1 MMDSVEIADFIRKHV
16 IERENSFFSED
27 IERFHD
33 KISSHIF
40 GKSVLVIGG
49 AGTIGSAF
57 IKALLPF
64 KPARLYVIDVHEN
77 GLTELTRDL
86 RSIPHQYIPEDFVTY
101 PMDFASSAFKK
112 VYLQEGGWDV
122 VANFAAH
129 KHVRSEKDRY
139 AIEAM
144 LENNV
149 FKSKGLLDL
158 LAIAPPSH
166 FFCVS
171 TDKAT
176 NPVNVMGA
184 SKLLMEMLLKAYGD
198 KFKISTARFANVAF
212 SNGSLLDGYLN
223 RVYKK
228 QPLSCPADIERYF
241 ISPEESGQICLLA
254 CLLGNSDEIFF
265 PKFSVAN
272 LKSFK
277 EITLAFCTL
286 MGVKAIVCDSED
298 EAKKYTIQYG
308 VEYPVYFFK
317 SVTAGEKMAEEFYSP
332 TDEVEFGKFSSLGI
346 IKNHSGILVEDIDKI
361 LTQIHDLLSDPSTTK
376 SEIINLLGSFL
387 QEFQHQETGKSLD
400 QQM

>member
-1 MMDSVEIADFIRKHV
+1 MNRVEIGEFIKEHITERKH
-16 IERENSFFSED
+16 SFFSD
-27 IERFHD
+27 DFLRVQD
-33 KISSHIF
+33 DLSKHIQ

-57 IKALLPF
+57 IKELLPF
-64 KPARLYVIDVHEN
+64 RPKRLYVIDVHEN

-86 RSIPHQYIPEDFVTY
+86 RSIPDQYIPDEFITY
-101 PMDFASSAFKK
+101 PMDFASSAFRKL
-112 VYLQEGGWDV
+112 YLQEGGWDV

-129 KHVRSEKDRY
+129 KHVRSEKDQY

-149 FKSKGLLDL
+149 FKFKALLDL
-158 LAIAPPSH
+158 LILSPPVH

-184 SKLLMEMLLKAYGD
+184 SKLLMEMLLKAYSE
-198 KFKISTARFANVAF
+198 KFKITTARFANVAF

-223 RVYKK
+223 RLDKR
-228 QPLSCPADIERYF
+228 QPLSCPDDIERYF
-241 ISPEESGQICLLA
+241 ISPLESGQICLLA
-254 CLLGNSDEIFF
+254 CLLGNSGEIFF
-265 PKFSVAN
+265 PNFTLDN

-277 EITLAFCTL
+277 EITLAFCQKLGEEAHICAT
-286 MGVKAIVCDSED
+286 ED
-298 EAKKYTIQYG
+298 DAKKYVIEKG
-308 VEYPVYFFK
+308 GDYPVYFFK
-317 SVTAGEKMAEEFYSP
+317 SGTAGEKMTEEFYSSS
-332 TDEVEFGKFSSLGI
+332 DKIEFGVFDSLGI
-346 IKNHSGILVEDIDKI
+346 IKNHTNIDVEDIDKI
-361 LTQIHDLLSDPSTTK
+361 LTQLQGLFSKKSTTK
-376 SEIINLLGSFL
+376 SEIIQILGSFL

>member
-1 MMDSVEIADFIRKHV
+1 MNSVEIAEFIKEYV
-16 IERENSFFSED
+16 IEREHSFFSED
-27 IERFHD
+27 FLRAHD
-33 KISSHIF
+33 QMSKHIR

-64 KPARLYVIDVHEN
+64 KPARLYVIDIHEN

-86 RSIPHQYIPEDFVTY
+86 RSIPDQYIPEDFVTY
-101 PMDFASSAFKK
+101 PMDFGSVAFKK
-112 VYLQEGGWDV
+112 VYIQEGKWDV

-129 KHVRSEKDRY
+129 KHVRSEKDKY

-144 LENNV
+144 LDNNV
-149 FKSKGLLDL
+149 FKSKALLDL
-158 LAIAPPSH
+158 LALSPPAH

-184 SKLLMEMLLKAYGD
+184 SKLLMEMLLKAYSV
-198 KFKISTARFANVAF
+198 KFKITTARFANVAF

-223 RVYKK
+223 RLFKK
-228 QPLSCPADIERYF
+228 QPLSCPEDIERYF

-254 CLLGNSDEIFF
+254 CIVGNSGEVYF
-265 PKFSVAN
+265 PNFTSLN

-277 EITLAFCTL
+277 EITLAFCQGL
-286 MGVKAIVCDSED
+286 GKKAYVCNTEE
-298 EAKKYTIQYG
+298 EAKNFII
-308 VEYPVYFFK
+308 ENIRDYPVYFFK
-317 SVTAGEKMAEEFYSP
+317 SGTSGEKMAEEFYSSS
-332 TDEVEFGKFSSLGI
+332 DEVEFKDFTSLGV
-346 IKNHSGILVEDIDKI
+346 IKNKSNIRVEEIEDIINQLQK
-361 LTQIHDLLSDPSTTK
+361 LLSDQSANK
-376 SEIINLLGSFL
+376 SDIIKLLGSFL
-387 QEFQHQETGKSLD
+387 QDFQHQETGKSLD